1 MTDAAQNTSAEHE
14 SENQDQGLGSKVV
27 EKVRDIAGDVR
38 EEVGEFVEEAREEV
52 GEFVGDA
59 REKAGEIVEN
69 VKERVGLGGDDEAE
83 TAPMTATVSAE
94 ADQVP
99 VVAEADAP
107 AAATE
112 EKVGG
117 LAGLYNTVKDAV
129 SNATSSVVDT
139 AKNVLGVGN
148 DDEATPAAA
157 EAATTPVSAS
167 SEAQAE
173 PVVASTEGD
182 AAETAVEAEPVVA
195 STEGDAAET
204 AVEAEP
210 VVASTEGDAAET
222 AVEAEPVVA
231 SMEGDAAEGEATES
245 ASFEPK
251 SDEGRKPRR
260 LADLE
265 PGMEL
270 EGKVTS
276 TALYGIFVDLGVDR
290 DGLVHISEMSDQRI
304 ESPTD
309 LVQIGDVVKVRVK
322 SIDADARRI
331 SLTMRTP
338 RSESGE
344 GRRRNRAPKRPE
356 VNLDRLAE
364 IKPNDLIEGT
374 VNGIAPFGVFVDI
387 GVGKDGLVHI
397 SELADG
403 RVEKAEDAVAV
414 GQTYTFRVLEVDAEG
429 QRISLSLR
437 RAQEGYQERP
447 RPSGGA
453 SSGGG
458 GGGGGGGG
466 RRREANLEAIAPGTI
481 LDGKVSG
488 IAPFGAFIDLGVGRD
503 GLVHISELA
512 EGRIGKVEDV
522 VNVGDAV
529 KVRVIEVDPSSKR
542 ISLSMRLE
550 MPVGP
555 VSTSGSSRLDRD
567 WTNPAERPRSG
578 GGGGAS
584 TGGMGGGGER
594 RGGGGGAGGGG
605 GRRDRNDN
613 RPAREPE
620 MISFGGEEEEPTFE
634 GGNATLD
641 DLLTKFGSE
650 DTRRPTKKRYEPE
663 EEEDG
668 ETRARRDA
676 IRRTLRDTFE
686 E

>member
-69 VKERVGLGGDDEAE
+69 VKERVGLDNDDESQPDSATTMAA
-83 TAPMTATVSAE
+83 TANEQPAFVE
-94 ADQVP
+94 ANAP
-99 VVAEADAP
+99 VEAVAEPAVAQTDAP
-107 AAATE
+107 E

-117 LAGLYNTVKDAV
+117 IFGLFNTVKDAV
-129 SNATSSVVDT
+129 SSATSSVVDT

-195 STEGDAAET
+195 ST
-204 AVEAEP
+204 
-210 VVASTEGDAAET
+210 
-222 AVEAEPVVA
+222 
-231 SMEGDAAEGEATES
+231 EGDAAEGEATES

>member
-129 SNATSSVVDT
+129 SSATSSVVDT

-195 STEGDAAET
+195 NTEGDVAET

-210 VVASTEGDAAET
+210 VVAST
-222 AVEAEPVVA
+222 
-231 SMEGDAAEGEATES
+231 EGDAAEGEATES

-458 GGGGGGGG
+458 GGGGG

-578 GGGGAS
+578 GGGAS

>member
-38 EEVGEFVEEAREEV
+38 EEVGEFVEEAREFVGDAREEV

-69 VKERVGLGGDDEAE
+69 VKERVGLGNDDESQPDSATTMAA
-83 TAPMTATVSAE
+83 TANEQPAFVE
-94 ADQVP
+94 ANAP
-99 VVAEADAP
+99 VEAVAEPAVAQTDAP
-107 AAATE
+107 E

-117 LAGLYNTVKDAV
+117 IFGLFNTVKDAV
-129 SNATSSVVDT
+129 NSATSSVVDT

-157 EAATTPVSAS
+157 EAATTPVSTS

-195 STEGDAAET
+195 NTEGDVAET

-210 VVASTEGDAAET
+210 VVASTEGDAAE
-222 AVEAEPVVA
+222 
-231 SMEGDAAEGEATES
+231 GEATEG

-251 SDEGRKPRR
+251 SDEGSTPRR

-276 TALYGIFVDLGVDR
+276 TALYGIFVDVGVGR

-447 RPSGGA
+447 RPSSGA
-453 SSGGG
+453 SSGG

-620 MISFGGEEEEPTFE
+620 MISFGGEEEEQTFE

>member
-1 MTDAAQNTSAEHE
+1 M
-14 SENQDQGLGSKVV
+14 

-129 SNATSSVVDT
+129 SSATSSVVDT

-195 STEGDAAET
+195 NTEGDVAET

-210 VVASTEGDAAET
+210 VVAST
-222 AVEAEPVVA
+222 
-231 SMEGDAAEGEATES
+231 EGDAAEGEATES

-458 GGGGGGGG
+458 GGGGG